1 MVILRVKRTDDRTI
15 RYRSISAFDV
25 DMENKILNYSP
36 YLDGS
41 EWHDVHFKDIK
52 INVSPNMVVVPVI
65 EIELEDEDE
74 EPVDHLI
81 GREEEPW

>member
-1 MVILRVKRTDDRTI
+1 MVILRVKEKDGKVI
-15 RYRSISAFDV
+15 RYRSVSAFDV

-41 EWHDVHFKDIK
+41 EWHDVHFSDIK

-65 EIELEDEDE
+65 EIELEDDE
-74 EPVDHLI
+74 HPDHI
-81 GREEEPW
+81 VGMEE